1 MMSDLIVYTYD
12 QEDKATDVLKHVASL
27 KQDNVQKAL
36 VGIEDAAVV
45 VKNAKGRVKVHQ
57 TLESVVKGSNVARGG
72 LWGVL
77 IDFLFGG
84 PLFGALLGMGIS
96 GLLGHNIDIGIDNE
110 FISGISDDLAP
121 GDSALFLLVN
131 NTLTETIA
139 EALKDFDGKL
149 YHTSLSDEAEAAL
162 TQASEHAPIKEAIE
176 AENTAS

>member
-1 MMSDLIVYTYD
+1 MSDLIVYTYD

-45 VKNAKGRVKVHQ
+45 IKNAKGRVKVRQ
-57 TLESVVKGSNVARGG
+57 TLESAVKGNNIARGG

-77 IDFLFGG
+77 IGFLFGG
-84 PLFGALLGMGIS
+84 PLFGALLGMSIS

-110 FISGISDDLAP
+110 FINGISNDLAP

-131 NTLTETIA
+131 NTPTETIA
-139 EALKDFDGKL
+139 EALKGFNGKL
-149 YHTSLSDEAEAAL
+149 YHTSLSEEAEAAL
-162 TQASEHAPIKEAIE
+162 TKAGDHGPIKEAIE
-176 AENTAS
+176 AQNADS